1 MAPGLCGSP
10 PRNPIGGMAWTAAA
24 QIIDMAASL
33 CQIEIP
39 DIDMPSAPARA
50 VIRARRL
57 AEKTTELATAH
68 QERMAALESR
78 ITDLQNRKVAIRRAR
93 LAGDVDDER
102 QGPEL
107 ALIDA
112 DLAGLV
118 DLHARTTKDAPD
130 QMGADA
136 DLRLAGSN
144 WAAAVEAE
152 RERVALAVI
161 ADLQSR
167 LALAIERTRGVPFAH
182 RIDVDRRIQIAVA
195 QGGGHW

>member
-1 MAPGLCGSP
+1 
-10 PRNPIGGMAWTAAA
+10 
-24 QIIDMAASL
+24 MAASL

-102 QGPEL
+102 QGPAL

-112 DLAGLV
+112 DLEGLA
-118 DLHARTTKDAPD
+118 DLHARAAKDAPD
-130 QMGADA
+130 QPGADA
-136 DLRLAGSN
+136 EVRRAEGVWD
-144 WAAAVEAE
+144 AAVQAEA
-152 RERVALAVI
+152 ERVALAVTS
-161 ADLQSR
+161 DLQAK
-167 LALAIERTRGVPFAH
+167 LVLAIERTRGVPFA
-182 RIDVDRRIQIAVA
+182 RRVDVARGIQVAVA
-195 QGGGHW
+195 GGGGRW